1 MAVTGTIGDAEVRL
15 ENAAEEATMRK
26 ILEAIQDQQGGGGA
40 SPTSTNSPLANI
52 AKLGKSANLAGLAFK
67 GLGMAVGA
75 AAGALKGLT
84 GIGASAVSL
93 GANFV
98 AAQPKITDF
107 TAALGDLPWILGDFG
122 KAIDAVTKLLYN
134 NLTVY
139 RQLTT
144 SGIAFGDRLE
154 QMTGYG
160 ANVGTSLN
168 HLAGLLAENANS
180 FAFLGTATRGAS
192 MAIRANEEAFATN
205 SRMLQ
210 TFGLSFEEQ
219 SEQFMRFFSLNS
231 LGLARGTMT
240 QDQLTDMSGQY
251 IKQMRRLSE
260 LTGKQADEL
269 QAGIDRA
276 NMNRAFQNE
285 LAKMP
290 ADVRNRFGLIMNTVQ
305 EGFGD
310 AGREA
315 MMATMLGVAPVTD
328 EAATML
334 SINRDFGALL
344 NNLNTSARG
353 FTGNIDAFG
362 TMMYEQMRG
371 FANTN
376 RGYAD
381 GYSRFASVL
390 TMNNDPVGTAQSQ
403 LIYGINLF
411 SGRIDEVASN
421 LGKESPLQ
429 RAFNELE
436 QIIQT
441 LRTTLSDTFI
451 TILTDPSF
459 QKAMTDFSVWLQ
471 GVNNDIESEG
481 FIPYITRKF
490 NQLLDD
496 MFILMSNSR
505 LMRIMFGISDSDI
518 SGVQA
523 NRVLTQDPNL
533 VDTRTEAQ
541 KLEDIKR
548 LTSGAVPL
556 YPLAGGDPNAPI
568 HSGIEIMNRYLR
580 PDAPNR
586 RNMLGFQLGD
596 QTVYQNL
603 SRQLQ
608 DLDEEDLIA
617 MFGED
622 YETKIAQMQQE
633 LSQLQ
638 RSLEDEG
645 MYSGTLGR
653 YGRVL
658 NDFGSGT
665 LATLHGREA
674 VLNESQLANLVSGAM
689 MQGSMSSPQSLPN
702 TGAFSENFGNMAKQ
716 MVDSNQESTVK
727 LVEAV
732 NMLARKQE
740 QQNSLTRQLIQTVQ
754 DYA

>member
-15 ENAAEEATMRK
+15 ENAAEEATMKK
-26 ILEAIQDQQGGGGA
+26 ILEAINSQQSGGG
-40 SPTSTNSPLANI
+40 STSTSTNSGIGSIAN
-52 AKLGKSANLAGLAFK
+52 LGKSANLAGLAFK
-67 GLGMAVGA
+67 GLGLAIGA

-93 GANFV
+93 GTSFI

-107 TAALGDLPWILGDFG
+107 TAALEGLPWILGDFG
-122 KAIDAVTKLLYN
+122 KAIHAVTKLLYN
-134 NLTVY
+134 NLTVF

-168 HLAGLLAENANS
+168 HLAGLLAENSNS

-210 TFGLSFEEQ
+210 AFGLSFEEQ

-285 LAKMP
+285 LAKLP

-315 MMATMLGVAPVTD
+315 MMATMLGIAPVTD
-328 EAATML
+328 EAATMM

-381 GYSRFASVL
+381 GYSRFASAL
-390 TMNNDPVGTAQSQ
+390 TMTNDPVGIAQSQ

-421 LGKESPLQ
+421 LGKQSPLQ
-429 RAFNELE
+429 RALNELE
-436 QIIQT
+436 QIIFR
-441 LRTTLSDTFI
+441 LRKTFSDLFTTIISSED
-451 TILTDPSF
+451 F
-459 QKAMTDFSVWLQ
+459 QKGLTALGDWLEDFNDEVKRQGLMNTIVDLFQDLMLAMKRSL
-471 GVNNDIESEG
+471 NESGWMGNLMVRDSTIAPGSEQDLRSQ
-481 FIPYITRKF
+481 ITRDRE
-490 NQLLDD
+490 L
-496 MFILMSNSR
+496 
-505 LMRIMFGISDSDI
+505 
-518 SGVQA
+518 
-523 NRVLTQDPNL
+523 VLEEMAKAIGRGEN
-533 VDTRTEAQ
+533 VDTSSITNATERDLLVRLIDA
-541 KLEDIKR
+541 IK
-548 LTSGAVPL
+548 A
-556 YPLAGGDPNAPI
+556 
-568 HSGIEIMNRYLR
+568 ELR
-580 PDAPNR
+580 QQISN
-586 RNMLGFQLGD
+586 LG
-596 QTVYQNL
+596 QNL
-603 SRQLQ
+603 EYAPLMMTHGITV
-608 DLDEEDLIA
+608 EDVL
-617 MFGED
+617 GED
-622 YETKIAQMQQE
+622 STNQINKNRQTIADMQTIQE
-633 LSQLQ
+633 QLRDMQ
-638 RSLEDEG
+638 F
-645 MYSGTLGR
+645 SGGTPGR
-653 YGRVL
+653 
-658 NDFGSGT
+658 FGSVLHNFGRGT
-665 LATLHGREA
+665 PATLHGKEA
-674 VLNESQLANLVSGAM
+674 VLNDQQLYNLITGARL
-689 MQGSMSSPQSLPN
+689 QGATSVATTPENLPN
-702 TGAFSENFGNMAKQ
+702 TGNFSKDLGNKI
-716 MVDSNQESTVK
+716 VDMNREHNVK
-727 LVEAV
+727 LYEALNIV
-732 NMLARKQE
+732 AQKIE
-740 QQNSLTRQLIQTVQ
+740 QQNSLTRQVISTIQ